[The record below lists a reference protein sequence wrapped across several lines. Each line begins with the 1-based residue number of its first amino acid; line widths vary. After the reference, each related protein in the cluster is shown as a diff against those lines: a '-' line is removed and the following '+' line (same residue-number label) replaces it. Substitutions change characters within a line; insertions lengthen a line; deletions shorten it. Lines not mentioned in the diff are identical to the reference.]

1 MALGEKDKIYGGKI
15 KMVHINQLTKE
26 MEMKIPE
33 IAEFDTE
40 IIKPHNFIVY
50 ITDRMYEWVNETTK

>member
-1 MALGEKDKIYGGKI
+1 
-15 KMVHINQLTKE
+15 MVHINQLTKE